1 MILGPGYICSLA
13 KARLFDLYKPSLL
26 EKVAA
31 QLTDEVVYNASKQF
45 GLIKSTYAYLLVQA
59 RINLR
64 RCFFVAMQ
72 LNNPRLPVGVKSE
85 QV

>member
-45 GLIKSTYAYLLVQA
+45 GLIKAPTHIYS
-59 RINLR
+59 
-64 RCFFVAMQ
+64 CKH
-72 LNNPRLPVGVKSE
+72 G
-85 QV
+85 